1 MLSFIKQKIGGTPIK
16 GEKGIIIFK
25 NCNWSD
31 ASGHVDLFNGE
42 KVKGKAYFTDCGDV
56 ELYVLQ

>member
-1 MLSFIKQKIGGTPIK
+1 MLSFIKQKVGGTPIK
-16 GEKGIIIFK
+16 GKKGIIIFK

-42 KVKGKAYFTDCGDV
+42 KVEGKAYFTDCGDV
-56 ELYVLQ
+56 ELYE